1 MHHLVINRLLGLSS
15 CLEWHH
21 LRYRKR
27 LNLAV
32 FLLVCNQRVL
42 LIKAVTAPERQT
54 MKVLS
59 TNPDGLQIGNSPN
72 HQQIQNPRTMGQTQ
86 MVAPNPR
93 NQNLQW

>member
-1 MHHLVINRLLGLSS
+1 VVHAPPGHQQAPGVEL
-15 CLEWHH
+15 
-21 LRYRKR
+21 
-27 LNLAV
+27 
-32 FLLVCNQRVL
+32 LLVCNQRVL

-86 MVAPNPR
+86 MVAPNPT
-93 NQNLQW
+93 NQNLQWSRGPKTLKLSQG